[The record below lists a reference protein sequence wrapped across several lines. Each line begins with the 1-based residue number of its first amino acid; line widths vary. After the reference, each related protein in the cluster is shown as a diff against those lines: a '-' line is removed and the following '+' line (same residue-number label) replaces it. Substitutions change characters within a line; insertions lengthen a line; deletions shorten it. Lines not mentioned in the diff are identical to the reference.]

1 MERIVVEIYPAAGT
15 KRELYVFDRPSVTLG
30 RGYGSDIILADP
42 YISASH
48 LQVRVDEGKG
58 FVITD
63 LSTRNGTFLSNDSR
77 RPDIK
82 KRITEETVI
91 TSGQAV
97 YIGNTVVRFYSADHP
112 VAATRH
118 MHSSRMDILQ
128 LSRPMTTLY
137 ALVGVFL
144 AYFIQAVV
152 TMDSNHVNAGK
163 IFFVELLTFLAV
175 LLWPGFWALLGRV
188 IRHRPRFQLHL
199 TITLIYMFVML
210 PLTNLT
216 AFLGYVFMNMW
227 IEYTL
232 GMLLSGT
239 AFALLFFGNLTYATH
254 LGLRARIITS
264 AAIPLLFVMFVSVGM
279 FMFQDRFNPEP
290 PYYAR
295 LKPPYFRPLKVYD
308 IDGAIGRL
316 DKVFVQAREQKRTE

>member
-118 MHSSRMDILQ
+118 SCRND
-128 LSRPMTTLY
+128 
-137 ALVGVFL
+137 
-144 AYFIQAVV
+144 
-152 TMDSNHVNAGK
+152 
-163 IFFVELLTFLAV
+163 
-175 LLWPGFWALLGRV
+175 GFK
-188 IRHRPRFQLHL
+188 
-199 TITLIYMFVML
+199 
-210 PLTNLT
+210 
-216 AFLGYVFMNMW
+216 
-227 IEYTL
+227 
-232 GMLLSGT
+232 SC
-239 AFALLFFGNLTYATH
+239 
-254 LGLRARIITS
+254 
-264 AAIPLLFVMFVSVGM
+264 
-279 FMFQDRFNPEP
+279 
-290 PYYAR
+290 
-295 LKPPYFRPLKVYD
+295 
-308 IDGAIGRL
+308 
-316 DKVFVQAREQKRTE
+316 